1 MYRFKNSYIDNLSPE
16 ERQHLLMSAIPMLP
30 DFKSKAGNEGQVFY
44 VSKDIIVKKY
54 FSNIVT
60 SVRNFG
66 RKVIIFQ
73 EFMRGQWFQSLTIL
87 VLIIIC

>member
-1 MYRFKNSYIDNLSPE
+1 MKRFNRKFIETLSEE

-54 FSNIVT
+54 FSKIDNTEVLNA
-60 SVRNFG
+60 VRG
-66 RKVIIFQ
+66 RSY
-73 EFMRGQWFQSLTIL
+73 GT
-87 VLIIIC
+87 